1 MGWEEPIFPLNNG
14 VGFVAPPYSADMR
27 RTQAANVS
35 GGMYGSK
42 GLFGEMKNNPDSRLV
57 GIRGFGVPQ
66 DKAFVRP
73 SVGEGRE
80 GAYTAPIPPER
91 LVGVFNRGKQ
101 DERDFPEMEDAFIGA
116 EDTAVIRELQ
126 EEFLPKIWE
135 GGRFGL
141 DNPAY
146 TDEEKELITREIEQR
161 LNEAKESQEHLLSDS
176 QLERIEAQQ
185 NKAKE
190 GSLYPTN
197 RFDFARDEW

>member
-1 MGWEEPIFPLNNG
+1 M
-14 VGFVAPPYSADMR
+14 YS
-27 RTQAANVS
+27 NE
-35 GGMYGSK
+35 
-42 GLFGEMKNNPDSRLV
+42 GLFGETRDNPENRLV

-66 DKAFVRP
+66 DKAFIRP

-80 GAYTAPIPPER
+80 GAYTATIPPER

-101 DERDFPEMEDAFIGA
+101 DERDFPSIEDEASHLKDN
-116 EDTAVIRELQ
+116 EQIRDFQ
-126 EEFLPKIWE
+126 STHLPKVWE

-197 RFDFARDEW
+197 RFDFARDVQ